1 MIFTDDLDYDE
12 MMMRIVRMMRRK
24 RSEEENAHWFAPP
37 SSQLD
42 CQVVQVG
49 LQFPTRKDIV

>member
-12 MMMRIVRMMRRK
+12 RMMRIVRRK
-24 RSEEENAHWFAPP
+24 RSEEENAHWFAPL

-49 LQFPTRKDIV
+49 LQFPTRKDVV